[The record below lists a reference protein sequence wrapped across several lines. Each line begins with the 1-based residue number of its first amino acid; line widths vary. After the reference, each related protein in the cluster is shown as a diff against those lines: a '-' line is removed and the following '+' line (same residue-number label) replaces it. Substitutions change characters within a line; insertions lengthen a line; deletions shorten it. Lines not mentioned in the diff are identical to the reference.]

1 MYHLTVSQKI
11 KNAAIT
17 LVSESGFEVVS
28 LEQIAKKA
36 GVSRNMLNS
45 HFRDK
50 EELLSLCCLLCVNR
64 LVRVAFLPSI
74 NFVPLHRGIK
84 EMWFNY
90 IRFQQEYYQE
100 AIFLQQFFK
109 SPSCISSGNLKQEI
123 IGVLN
128 PFIGYLIKYDDSTAR
143 VKGIIILSFLIN
155 STRSLRKRS
164 THEISLR
171 ADTVQMQFGQ
181 HFWPEFERI
190 MKLPI
195 TA

>member
-1 MYHLTVSQKI
+1 MYKLTVSQKI
-11 KNAAIT
+11 KNAAIAS
-17 LVSESGFEVVS
+17 VGESSLEVVS

-45 HFRDK
+45 LFRDK
-50 EELLSLCCLLCVNR
+50 EELLSLSCLLCVNR

-74 NFVPLHRGIK
+74 DFVPQHRGIK

-100 AIFLQQFFK
+100 AMFLQQFFK

-123 IGVLN
+123 INVLH
-128 PFIGYLIKYDDSTAR
+128 PFLDYLIKYNGSTAGA
-143 VKGIIILSFLIN
+143 KGIIILSFLIT
-155 STRSLRKRS
+155 STRSLKKRS
-164 THEISLR
+164 TQEISLR
-171 ADTVQMQFGQ
+171 TDSVQTQFGQ